1 MIIRHKHKGRFTVV
15 PNAIFNDDRV
25 SLGAKGL
32 LGYLLSR
39 PGNWDV
45 RHDQLQHKLDIGRKM
60 LSKLLKELEVAGY
73 LERDEE
79 QGRDEY
85 NRFTTLNYVI
95 RDIPEQAVADAP
107 ATLHPEPQRDRD
119 TGNNKEEIKTD
130 SNNPFPKP
138 LSTVQP
144 EPQKAYQGQ
153 YSQLGAGALAAGM
166 HPVFVGSKPF
176 DAWRAFRGGDGMP
189 PTDQAIVGGKLR
201 AIVWMPSLYPPRHS
215 TREPDEGWG
224 A

>member
-15 PNAIFNDDRV
+15 PNAIFNDDRI

-45 RHDQLQHKLDIGRKM
+45 RHDQLQHQMGIGRKL
-60 LSKLLKELEVAGY
+60 LSKYLKELEKAGY

-79 QGRDEY
+79 QGRDEH
-85 NRFTTLNYVI
+85 NRFTTLNYVV
-95 RDIPEQAVADAP
+95 RDIPELTTADALVP
-107 ATLHPEPQRDRD
+107 LRLEPQRDKD

-138 LSTVQP
+138 LSTVQA
-144 EPQKAYQGQ
+144 ESKQACQDRFSDFGQ
-153 YSQLGAGALAAGM
+153 RAQAAGN
-166 HPVFVGSKPF
+166 HPVYVGSKPYQ
-176 DAWRAFRGGDGMP
+176 AWFAVRGADGMP
-189 PTDQAIVGGKLR
+189 GYVDRAFVGGKPR
-201 AIVWMPSLYPPRHS
+201 MIVWMPSVYPPK
-215 TREPDEGWG
+215 EPTEF
-224 A
+224 